1 LMATALE
8 LKQKGAMHRSKLE
21 LPQFAPKKLSLEAL
35 QLRERLLKKASE
47 AASVLKSRFGARRVI
62 LFGSFAHHAW
72 FRPDADMDIA
82 VEGLPVCNFWEAWK
96 TVEEIIPDRPVDLVD
111 METAITALK
120 PSIRRYG
127 IEL

>member
-1 LMATALE
+1 MATALE
-8 LKQKGAMHRSKLE
+8 LKQKGAIHLQKLDMTRY
-21 LPQFAPKKLSLEAL
+21 LPKKQSLEAL
-35 QLRERLLKKASE
+35 QLRERLMEKARE
-47 AASVLKSRFGARRVI
+47 AASVLKTRFGARRVI

-72 FRPDADMDIA
+72 FSQDADIDIA
-82 VEGLPVCNFWEAWK
+82 VEGLPVCNFWDAWK

-120 PSIRRYG
+120 GSIRRHG